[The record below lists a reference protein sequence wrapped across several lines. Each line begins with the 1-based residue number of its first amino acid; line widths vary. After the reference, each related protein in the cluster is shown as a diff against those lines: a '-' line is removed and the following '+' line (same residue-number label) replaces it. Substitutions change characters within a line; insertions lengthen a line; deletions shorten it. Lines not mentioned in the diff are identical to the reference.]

1 MIVPMARWLIVL
13 ALLISPTQ
21 ASEVGD
27 WAPSEHGE
35 WLAFVSRVSEPA
47 PETSWLLVPST
58 QPPPSL
64 MRAINRWEL
73 WIAKADGSEAHRLFE
88 SADPLGSVA
97 WHPTGRH
104 LAYLR
109 VRGGRL
115 ELVLLD
121 RVDRE
126 HVLASEPVDAS
137 APAASLVTRG
147 LAWHPQGEH
156 LAATVGNTLRVVDVA
171 SGRVLHERADSRL
184 PSYSRDGDQ
193 LAFAAERGRDWML
206 YAGPATLAAPLELG
220 LTRLSPQRVDW
231 LEDGRVGFWSVETE
245 TDERGRVFQFQF
257 LIGPQR
263 GPFSPSVRVQTR
275 VPPAGLP
282 PPAPPVSS
290 VVHDNRV
297 TAILASGS
305 LGASSL
311 WTIDIERP
319 EVMRRWHPL
328 RPELPIACLAGSAD
342 GSRLAMRVGH
352 FDASGTVLV
361 SGMTGAPT
369 KLITPS
375 PEMRLAAAEQIA
387 LACERLLQRVGP
399 PPAPIA
405 VAEQQPAAPPLD
417 TAEPTRLP
425 AAEIVARLAATP
437 SQDDRPGLTDL
448 ARLAHAGHDVLDSP
462 DLLTSPAAE
471 ELRFLFAYLVQD
483 WNAARQAIAARQ
495 RGELPAWN
503 RIACRYLEARLLIA
517 QDRRAEG
524 LLLLEA
530 LAPQIDNAIAEGGAN
545 EQWTVLRRAIAR
557 HQQEALRRVLAGE

>member
-1 MIVPMARWLIVL
+1 MIAALVRCLVVL
-13 ALLISPTQ
+13 VLLTSLAQ

-27 WAPSEHGE
+27 WAPAEHGD
-35 WLAFVSRVSEPA
+35 WLAFVSRVSEPI
-47 PETSWLLVPST
+47 PETSWLLVPTT
-58 QPPPSL
+58 QPAPSL
-64 MRAINRWEL
+64 MRATNRWEL

-88 SADPLGSVA
+88 SPDPIGSVA

-109 VRGGRL
+109 VQAGRL

-126 HVLASEPVDAS
+126 HVLASEPVDSS
-137 APAASLVTRG
+137 AQAASLVTRG
-147 LAWHPQGEH
+147 LAWRPQGEL
-156 LAATVGNTLRVVDVA
+156 LAATIGNGIRVIEVG
-171 SGRVLHERADSRL
+171 SGRVLHERADARL

-220 LTRLSPQRVDW
+220 VTRLSPQRVDW
-231 LEDGRVGFWSVETE
+231 LDDGRVGFWSVETE

-257 LIGPQR
+257 LVGPSR

-352 FDASGTVLV
+352 FDASGPVLV
-361 SGMTGAPT
+361 SGISGAPT
-369 KLITPS
+369 KLLATS
-375 PEMRLAAAEQIA
+375 PGMRLSAAEQIA

-405 VAEQQPAAPPLD
+405 VPDQPPAAPALD
-417 TAEPTRLP
+417 TAEPTRLA
-425 AAEIVARLAATP
+425 AAEIFARLAATP

-448 ARLAHAGHDVLDSP
+448 ARLAHAGLDVLQKP
-462 DLLTSPAAE
+462 EPLTSPAAE

-483 WNAARQAIAARQ
+483 WTLARQALSARQ
-495 RGELPAWN
+495 EGKLSDWE

-530 LAPQIDNAIAEGGAN
+530 LTPQIDNAIENGGAN
-545 EQWTVLRRAIAR
+545 EQWTILRRAIAR
-557 HQQEALRRVLAGE
+557 HQQEALRRVLEGE